1 MESDEVRTA
10 VCSPDLVLR
19 ANRFL
24 DDVLFQ
30 TDCFC
35 GEPFRGGN
43 LTLVGAQGIQQAYR
57 EGGTGAQPG
66 AGREVSVVLDLH
78 PGIHFMFRQ
87 NAANRWVLDLFDGL
101 GQLHAGVHDAV
112 AMFEERRQGA
122 KGNVTVFVD
131 GSAEHGAAVLVI
143 PRWVISP
150 AAKERDAEW
159 RPAHDHGCKTSDAIS
174 KVSGV
179 PISRKRPRVL

>member
-19 ANRFL
+19 ANRLF

-30 TDCFC
+30 TDRFC
-35 GEPFRGGN
+35 SEPFRGGN
-43 LTLVGAQGIQQAYR
+43 LTLVGAQGVQQAHR

-66 AGREVSVVLDLH
+66 AGWEVSVVLDLH

-87 NAANRWVLDLFDGL
+87 NAANRWMLDLFDGL
-101 GQLHAGVHDAV
+101 RQLYAGVNDAV
-112 AMFEERRQGA
+112 AVFEERRQVA
-122 KGNVTVFVD
+122 KGNVTVLVD
-131 GSAEHGAAVLVI
+131 GSAENGTAVLVI
-143 PRWVISP
+143 PHWVIGP
-150 AAKERDAEW
+150 TAKERDTEGC
-159 RPAHDHGCKTSDAIS
+159 PAHDHGCRTSEALS

-179 PISRKRPRVL
+179 PISRKRP